1 LAFPSNFSLF
11 VSLQAHLEA
20 LAEKDATEKSDA
32 AREALLFELA
42 LDSKKEGRGRN
53 DNSKHTLEKSKDKK
67 KIKDTRK
74 LKNLKATIG
83 NDHRFNG
90 DSIEHSLLSVAS
102 FGDHSEADVVSEAI
116 EALSDEEEEYRRCN
130 ELEEEERKLAKTLE
144 YQRRIENEAKEKHIA
159 EQKKKYS
166 CSDPMNVT
174 EAVYDD
180 CIENFFDDADLQEQ
194 EKPINQEKWNKQ
206 LDDLEGAKVN
216 INGVF
221 PSTNHCV
228 ISDTA
233 KVLDVISQ
241 EVVPNGIAIQA
252 GVFQSDQR
260 PGRRGRRQ
268 KASNKLV
275 DGKYQ
280 VTLSESEDS
289 KSQRSGTDSERQ
301 SETLRS
307 NGDAGP
313 KTLRQLQAED
323 DEEERFQA
331 DLKRAKLQSLGRFS
345 TILVYISCLTGICM
359 KHGLLYT
366 YTTSLHLCT
375 HSFIYFL

>member
-1 LAFPSNFSLF
+1 
-11 VSLQAHLEA
+11 
-20 LAEKDATEKSDA
+20 
-32 AREALLFELA
+32 
-42 LDSKKEGRGRN
+42 
-53 DNSKHTLEKSKDKK
+53 
-67 KIKDTRK
+67 
-74 LKNLKATIG
+74 
-83 NDHRFNG
+83 
-90 DSIEHSLLSVAS
+90 
-102 FGDHSEADVVSEAI
+102 
-116 EALSDEEEEYRRCN
+116 
-130 ELEEEERKLAKTLE
+130 
-144 YQRRIENEAKEKHIA
+144 
-159 EQKKKYS
+159 
-166 CSDPMNVT
+166 
-174 EAVYDD
+174 
-180 CIENFFDDADLQEQ
+180 
-194 EKPINQEKWNKQ
+194 
-206 LDDLEGAKVN
+206 
-216 INGVF
+216 
-221 PSTNHCV
+221 
-228 ISDTA
+228 
-233 KVLDVISQ
+233 
-241 EVVPNGIAIQA
+241 
-252 GVFQSDQR
+252 
-260 PGRRGRRQ
+260 
-268 KASNKLV
+268 LV